1 MSYREL
7 EAAGLRL
14 AVSEVAIRY
23 RQPARYDDL
32 IRIRC
37 WVREVASR
45 RVDFGYAVEH
55 DDDHRLLATASTSLL
70 ALDTRMSLSRLPS
83 VVRDALHPIPDPVKL

>member
-14 AVSEVAIRY
+14 VVSEVAVRY
-23 RQPARYDDL
+23 RQPARYDDPV
-32 IRIRC
+32 RIRC
-37 WVREVASR
+37 WVRELVSR

-55 DDDHRLLATASTSLL
+55 ADDGRLLATACDLAPGPRSHHESHPYCPTRCSAPCGPSL
-70 ALDTRMSLSRLPS
+70 TP
-83 VVRDALHPIPDPVKL
+83 